1 MSSIILT
8 IKHTVSLYFKK
19 NYSSFVQKHPN
30 STIVFQGM
38 MVNEFAA
45 RVYSCGSSCQCMFQ
59 THMVDQCS
67 FSGLAVLEQYGY
79 KVGRT
84 GEWVGILLAIVLG
97 LRFLG

>member
-1 MSSIILT
+1 M
-8 IKHTVSLYFKK
+8 
-19 NYSSFVQKHPN
+19 NYSSFVPKHPN

-84 GEWVGILLAIVLG
+84 GEWAGILLAIVLG
-97 LRFLG
+97 LRLLGWSALWVRK